1 MTSEELPAVTVRA
14 ATAFAIALWLAC
26 AFGVRLA
33 RADGGEAGLVI
44 QNGDVVTTYCVAF
57 SGDGITGDQLL
68 QKTGVSVGTGGAQ
81 SGRTVCSINQTGCFN
96 VNPNDFNS
104 CFCQCAGGP
113 TCTYWAYFTRPYGKN
128 WAYSSLAFNL
138 VKAKDGDVQ
147 GWKWGAGG
155 PSSAPA
161 PKDVTFE
168 QICGH
173 APQGGVAPTVALP
186 PATAPPAG
194 PSPGGT
200 APVVASTTA
209 PASSSATATGTP
221 TTPGQ
226 TATASPAPNV
236 TLVPPGASA
245 TPGVP
250 SVGASDDSAGG
261 NGRQLLAFGVVVA
274 GLTVAIGM
282 ALTWRRRRGL

>member
-1 MTSEELPAVTVRA
+1 MTRQELQSTVGRA

-26 AFGVRLA
+26 AFGVRSA

-44 QNGDVVTTYCVAF
+44 QDGEVVTTYCVAF

-161 PKDVTFE
+161 PKDVSFE

-186 PATAPPAG
+186 PNNALASTSSPGATAPTG
-194 PSPGGT
+194 SI
-200 APVVASTTA
+200 TA
-209 PASSSATATGTP
+209 PASSSTTATATA

-226 TATASPAPNV
+226 TATASPVPNV

-274 GLTVAIGM
+274 GLTVAIIM

>member
-1 MTSEELPAVTVRA
+1 MIGNAAQPVAVRMATGLAVA
-14 ATAFAIALWLAC
+14 AWLAC
-26 AFGVRLA
+26 ALGVRAA

-57 SGDGITGDQLL
+57 AGDGITGDQLL
-68 QKTGVSVGTGGAQ
+68 QKAGVSVGTGGAQ
-81 SGRTVCSINQTGCFN
+81 SGRTVCSVGQTGCFN

-104 CFCQCAGGP
+104 CFCQCTGGP

-128 WAYSSLAFNL
+128 WAYSALAFNL
-138 VKAKDGDVQ
+138 VKAKDGDLQ

-161 PKDVTFE
+161 PRDVTFE

-173 APQGGVAPTVALP
+173 SPQGGIPPTVALP
-186 PATAPPAG
+186 AA
-194 PSPGGT
+194 
-200 APVVASTTA
+200 TTA
-209 PASSSATATGTP
+209 PAATAGAASPPAAAVNSADSAPPTVAPPVVSASPDPSPTGTEVAIL
-221 TTPGQ
+221 T
-226 TATASPAPNV
+226 V
-236 TLVPPGASA
+236 VPPGTVA

-250 SVGASDDSAGG
+250 SIGVPEEQSG
-261 NGRQLLAFGVVVA
+261 NGRQLLAFAVVIA
-274 GLTVAIGM
+274 GLLFAIGF